1 MEPDRSDPQSPDAT
15 LSGRFELRD
24 VIGRGGTSLVYS
36 AVDRLRADDSPENGE
51 VAVKVT
57 TVEGED
63 GAELAELV
71 HREARLLG
79 DLVHP
84 NIVRVYE
91 SGSDHDRHYLVME
104 LLRGR
109 AAPKLLSTSPE
120 RRLPAETALRIIG
133 QAATGLAYAH
143 AQGVAHGDVKPG
155 NLFVTTDGAVKLL
168 DFGAAR
174 RLDEPSP
181 GAALERDGL
190 GALTPLYASPEA
202 IAGEPPE
209 ETDDVFSLACVAYVM
224 LTGRHPWSGKNSAQA
239 RDLGLTPERPTELS
253 ASQWRMLQQGLA
265 FEREER
271 PSDIAAFAQRLAR
284 PSLSD
289 RLWAMANVGAYAA
302 SGEASPAR
310 QGWTSRQLAARSF
323 QYFRRRRSAAV

>member
-1 MEPDRSDPQSPDAT
+1 MEPDRSDSPPLGAT

-24 VIGRGGTSLVYS
+24 VIGRGGTSIVYR
-36 AVDRLRADDSPENGE
+36 AVDRVRASDSPENGE

-57 TVEGED
+57 TVEGEED
-63 GAELAELV
+63 AEFAELV
-71 HREARLLG
+71 HYEARLLR

-104 LLRGR
+104 LLPGR
-109 AAPKLLSTSPE
+109 AAPRLLSASPQ
-120 RRLPAETALRIIG
+120 RRLPAETALHIIG
-133 QAATGLAYAH
+133 QAAAGLAHAH
-143 AQGVAHGDVKPG
+143 AHGVAHGDVKPG
-155 NLFVTTDGAVKLL
+155 NLFITTDGAVKLL

-174 RLDEPSP
+174 RLDEPSSV
-181 GAALERDGL
+181 AAHERDGL

-224 LTGRHPWSGKNSAQA
+224 LTGQHPWSGKNSAQA
-239 RDLGLTPERPTELS
+239 RYLGLAPERPIELS
-253 ASQWRMLQQGLA
+253 ASQWRMLQEGLA

-271 PSDIAAFAQRLAR
+271 PTDIATFAQKLAHR
-284 PSLSD
+284 SLKD

-302 SGEASPAR
+302 TVNASPTR
-310 QGWTSRQLAARSF
+310 QSWTSRQLAARSL
-323 QYFRRRRSAAV
+323 QYFRRRRSATV